1 MNILKKTIQL
11 KHHSGFSK
19 YFANTS
25 WLLGERLLRMVV
37 SVYIKIDQVIV
48 KEPLDYKI
56 VGVCVSAIKQCE
68 ILHYINY
75 NTLHFRY
82 SYNHYSLIVM
92 DHLFND
98 CGIMLAC
105 NTDRLSQSLINI
117 ILPFHE

>member
-1 MNILKKTIQL
+1 MS
-11 KHHSGFSK
+11 SGGARTPHGCFRVHQNRS
-19 YFANTS
+19 S
-25 WLLGERLLRMVV
+25 
-37 SVYIKIDQVIV
+37 IV
-48 KEPLDYKI
+48 KEPLDYKF

-117 ILPFHE
+117 IQPFHE

>member
-1 MNILKKTIQL
+1 MSNFFALL
-11 KHHSGFSK
+11 GFRK
-19 YFANTS
+19 YFADTS
-25 WLLGERLLRMVV
+25 WLLGERVLRMVV
-37 SVYIKIDQVIV
+37 SVFIKIDQVIV

-56 VGVCVSAIKQCE
+56 VGVCVSAIKQSE

-75 NTLHFRY
+75 NTLRFRY
-82 SYNHYSLIVM
+82 SYNHYSLIVI

-117 ILPFHE
+117 IQPFHE